1 MRGYT
6 LLAPQVYTII
16 YALTSLT
23 LLIAILGT
31 SLGIWGFGAIPWYPA
46 LLCFVLVTM
55 LEVES
60 AYTRYSA

>member
-6 LLAPQVYTII
+6 LLAPQVYTIV

-31 SLGIWGFGAIPWYPA
+31 GLGLWNFGSIPWYPA
-46 LLCFVLVTM
+46 LLFFVLFVV